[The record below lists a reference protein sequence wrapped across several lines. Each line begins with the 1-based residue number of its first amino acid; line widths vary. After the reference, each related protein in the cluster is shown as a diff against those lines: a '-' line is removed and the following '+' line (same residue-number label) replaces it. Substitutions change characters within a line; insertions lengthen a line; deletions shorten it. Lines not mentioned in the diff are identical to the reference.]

1 MPRRLA
7 FALVLCGLAAC
18 RRPALPELGSGDRDT
33 AAGRR
38 IFERK
43 CASCHNTNGDG
54 KTIVASHLPYASLI
68 DGAWRSDGSPGAIE
82 KQVREGHDPMP
93 KFQGKLTDEE
103 IRQVV
108 TYVGALS
115 RAADKR
121 RGPAGAAAR

>member
-1 MPRRLA
+1 MLRRYLLA
-7 FALVLCGLAAC
+7 LLLACLAAC
-18 RRPALPELGSGDRDT
+18 RRSSLPEVASADRDT

-43 CASCHNTNGDG
+43 CASCHNVNGDG
-54 KTIVASHLPYASLI
+54 KTIVAGHLPYASLI
-68 DGAWRSDGSPGAIE
+68 DGVWRSDGSPAAIE

-108 TYVGALS
+108 AYVEVLS
-115 RAADKR
+115 RSAAP
-121 RGPAGAAAR
+121 GTAAGGAPAR

>member
-1 MPRRLA
+1 MLA
-7 FALVLCGLAAC
+7 ILLAGLAAC
-18 RRPALPELGSGDRDT
+18 RRPALPEVASADRDA

-54 KTIVASHLPYASLI
+54 KTILAGHLPYASLV
-68 DGAWRSDGSPGAIE
+68 DGVWRSDGSAAAIE
-82 KQVREGHDPMP
+82 TQVREGRDPMP

-108 TYVGALS
+108 AYVGALS
-115 RAADKR
+115 RAAAKS
-121 RGPAGAAAR
+121 AAAGGVPDR